1 VGIISRS
8 HKDRSLRRDRVSTAL
23 RVRVAVYSRRRG
35 LGSIHDLA
43 SAVGFVVSVISKMRS
58 GLSIRG
64 TTRRWWRKAR
74 TVAAVSP
81 RPARYLSTAR
91 SESNCL

>member
-1 VGIISRS
+1 LLLAQPV
-8 HKDRSLRRDRVSTAL
+8 LLVPAL
-23 RVRVAVYSRRRG
+23 C
-35 LGSIHDLA
+35 SIHDLA
-43 SAVGFVVSVISKMRS
+43 SATGFAVSVISKMRS

-81 RPARYLSTAR
+81 RPASFLSAAR
-91 SESNCL
+91 SESNRLRCWTGDTPWL